1 MYWNIKSYCPHHVR
15 TCFIPLHTFS
25 STFYYETYGR
35 AFKLKIKINNKIYIN
50 MRVEEEHD
58 TMCSVWTLSS
68 LIIIS
73 INNIAVLLKTGINLR
88 CFFSFFFHKTYI
100 LLPDQ
105 RDRQYIMLVHDVIN
119 WESYVWCAYMYEWE
133 IIAQIISEPR
143 AICTNAPM
151 CLLLH
156 IFFCLVSQLKNN
168 NICLNDFCFVYLPL
182 HTEEERVL
190 LCFLFFSKARTLTF
204 I

>member
-1 MYWNIKSYCPHHVR
+1 
-15 TCFIPLHTFS
+15 
-25 STFYYETYGR
+25 
-35 AFKLKIKINNKIYIN
+35 

-182 HTEEERVL
+182 YTEEERVL
-190 LCFLFFSKARTLTF
+190 LCFVFFRSTYSDIYIGIFSSAKMYMSVILRNAFISCNNNCRKPNLCIRTHFDEREKFFQVHET
-204 I
+204 